1 LTLPFFVL
9 KGLQVKRTTMIGI
22 YATFGLGFIDL
33 AFSLTRFLIIQV
45 GAGSFKPLTLIRESI
60 P

>member
-1 LTLPFFVL
+1 
-9 KGLQVKRTTMIGI
+9 MIGI

-45 GAGSFKPLTLIRESI
+45 GAGSFKPLTLIRESTRYMLSVYSNATKD
-60 P
+60 